1 MASEA
6 AGDPVTFPPELR
18 DALANA
24 LAPLPSAAGGIAIVL
39 ATAGPPPTITPLSTG
54 DVVVDA
60 DTVRLAVFADNS
72 AVTQLGGSC
81 TLLVPTEVG
90 ALRVSLQ
97 PAVAR
102 EAGPLA
108 VIEGDIVSMRPSQEP
123 PWALRLSFEPAA
135 EQGREAFVEYWA
147 KVRSWLEQGATGE
160 GPQPP
165 K

>member
-1 MASEA
+1 M
-6 AGDPVTFPPELR
+6 TFPPELR

-24 LAPLPSAAGGIAIVL
+24 LAPLPSAAGGTAIVL
-39 ATAGPPPTITPLSTG
+39 ATAGPPPSITPLSTG
-54 DVVVDA
+54 DVAVDG

-72 AVTQLGGSC
+72 AATQLGGSC

-102 EAGPLA
+102 RAGLLA
-108 VIEGDIVSMRPSQEP
+108 VIEGEIVSLRPSTEP
-123 PWALRLSFEPAA
+123 PWSLRLDFVPA
-135 EQGREAFVEYWA
+135 EERGREAFVDYWTR
-147 KVRSWLEQGATGE
+147 VRSWLEQGAPGE

-165 K
+165 TPPSA